1 MDSFHQVR
9 DTERYKR
16 YKRTEQILRE
26 AGMYN
31 ITMQTQELE
40 KKNALLQLE
49 IEQFNRDVSAFV
61 QDVLKNPQN
70 KWLRDKILQKCQTGN
85 YQHQSGARTF
95 QGVGGGCS
103 TRFSEERLLKR
114 SSLFGLVSAEKKTQL
129 GNSVLRH
136 PGSPPGKTPH
146 A

>member
-70 KWLRDKILQKCQTGN
+70 KWLRDKILQKSQRRSKWTSKLLRALQATCCQVISIAPSIETMDVRC
-85 YQHQSGARTF
+85 YYW
-95 QGVGGGCS
+95 
-103 TRFSEERLLKR
+103 
-114 SSLFGLVSAEKKTQL
+114 
-129 GNSVLRH
+129 
-136 PGSPPGKTPH
+136 
-146 A
+146 